1 MKSYILVFLS
11 IFMISCEEISK
22 KTKLFIF
29 DCGLLQLED
38 ISNFSLKNSDTNVRD
53 LFVPCYLIEHPK
65 GKLLWDAGLPIE
77 IAGQGSFTRPNGIK
91 VSYKKSLLDQLDEIN
106 ISPDQID
113 FVAIS
118 HMHWDHVGA
127 SSIFPEST
135 LLIQE
140 KEYEAAFISPDEYDV
155 FNLDDYS
162 SLTKN
167 PRVLL
172 NGDYD
177 VFGDGSAIILS
188 APGHTPGHQALLV
201 NLENDGA
208 IILSGDLYHFEISRS
223 IQAVPVF
230 NTDKEE
236 TLRSMKKIEDKV
248 IKESAQFWIEHSLE
262 LANGLKLSPE
272 FYN

>member
-1 MKSYILVFLS
+1 MKIYLLVFLS
-11 IFMISCEEISK
+11 LFLVSCDDISK

-29 DCGLLQLED
+29 DCGLLELED
-38 ISNFSLKNSDTNVRD
+38 ITNFSLKNSDTDVRD
-53 LFVPCYLIEHPK
+53 LFAPCYLIDHPK

-77 IAGQGSFTRPNGIK
+77 IAGQGTITRSNGIK
-91 VSYKKSLLDQLDEIN
+91 VSYKKSLLDQLDEID

-127 SSIFPEST
+127 SSLFSEST
-135 LLIQE
+135 LLIQDR
-140 KEYEAAFISPDEYDV
+140 EYEAAFIRSDEYDV

-162 SLTKN
+162 SLSEN
-167 PRVLL
+167 PRILL

-177 VFGDGSAIILS
+177 VFGDGSVVILS
-188 APGHTPGHQALLV
+188 APGHTPGHQVLLI
-201 NLENDGA
+201 NLENEGA
-208 IILSGDLYHFEISRS
+208 IMLSGDLYHFEVSRS
-223 IQAVPVF
+223 IQAVPIF

-236 TLRSMKKIEDKV
+236 TLRSMKKIEDMV
-248 IKESAQFWIEHSLE
+248 IKENAQFWIEHSLE